1 MSIIELNEL
10 TKSYR
15 RFEKKAGF
23 MGSVKSLFNRKYT
36 EKTAI
41 SSFDLK
47 IEEGEFVG
55 LIGKMEL
62 AKLLLLRC

>member
-41 SSFDLK
+41 SSLEHFL
-47 IEEGEFVG
+47 
-55 LIGKMEL
+55 
-62 AKLLLLRC
+62 